1 MELLLQKVSVLRDM
15 LRVILDMVS
24 KVQTCVGRKRNATQ
38 PCGAQ
43 GMYPSRKFPVLYLHN
58 RQGYRHA
65 GAPQLDLRQGASQYR
80 KALD

>member
-24 KVQTCVGRKRNATQ
+24 KVQTGVGRKRNATQ

-43 GMYPSRKFPVLYLHN
+43 GMHPRRKFPVLYLHN

-65 GAPQLDLRQGASQYR
+65 AATHLDSVSRALQSR